1 MSVVLPILVVFLCV
15 SVGLVIWRRCNA
27 QAQASAMMVE
37 AIEAGA
43 TPASQ
48 AGGDDNHLPPYQ
60 RRGQPE
66 VVLIGPDPN
75 RELVHVQQA
84 NMMQQYA
91 PATLNYT
98 LENASSTAIIDYTT
112 SHQGNSAVQGQ
123 PNNPFRDT
131 FATQASATVS
141 SSSLQLEGELV
152 EPDLATRGQASTRSS
167 YREIDEEREMLRIQV
182 MMLQRQLDEVRGTDA
197 SMAPELPPAYERH
210 LEGAHPSTL

>member
-15 SVGLVIWRRCNA
+15 GVGLVIWRRRNA

-60 RRGQPE
+60 RRGPPE

-84 NMMQQYA
+84 NMMREYA
-91 PATLNYT
+91 LTYT

-112 SHQGNSAVQGQ
+112 SHQGNSAAQGQ
-123 PNNPFRDT
+123 PNDPFQDT

-141 SSSLQLEGELV
+141 SSSLRLEGELV
-152 EPDLATRGQASTRSS
+152 ELDSATRGQASTRSS

-197 SMAPELPPAYERH
+197 SMAPELPPAYERQ